1 MKKKTVYCKIVYR
14 QKQNK
19 LLHHTST
26 SKYIFDSI
34 WLRVS
39 VTNQFI
45 FQLKQMKKNCLLQ
58 NSL

>member
-26 SKYIFDSI
+26 KYIFDSI

-45 FQLKQMKKNCLLQ
+45 FQLRQMKKTCLLQ